1 MASDQ
6 AELPRSVRK
15 GPLITVKC
23 ECGQRRDLQYGEQW
37 ECDGCGRRYDTRKI
51 PIEEYAAI
59 RRTQIRYRLFP
70 LAAGILLLT
79 AVILFWVVGRA
90 FSAVVAVA
98 FLLAS
103 WAFFGRPFFRSRY
116 RRATGQEHPDL
127 DDQGR
132 LATPAVISTPGAGR
146 AGSMAFAALSART
159 SRRSGRGARPTR
171 SRSGRTAARSGPA
184 PSCPG

>member
-23 ECGQRRDLQYGEQW
+23 ECGERRDLHYGEQW
-37 ECDGCGRRYDTRKI
+37 KCEGCGRRYDTNKI

-59 RRTQIRYRLFP
+59 RRTQLRYRLFP
-70 LAAGILLLT
+70 LGASLLLL
-79 AVILFWVVGRA
+79 AAMIVFFIAGRA

-103 WAFFGRPFFRSRY
+103 WAIFGRPFFRSRY
-116 RRATGQEHPDL
+116 RKH
-127 DDQGR
+127 
-132 LATPAVISTPGAGR
+132 
-146 AGSMAFAALSART
+146 
-159 SRRSGRGARPTR
+159 
-171 SRSGRTAARSGPA
+171 
-184 PSCPG
+184 

>member
-1 MASDQ
+1 MASEQ

-23 ECGQRRDLQYGEQW
+23 ECGERRDLRYGEQW
-37 ECDGCGRRYDTRKI
+37 KCESCGRRFDTRKI

-70 LAAGILLLT
+70 LLAGILLLI
-79 AVILFWVVGRA
+79 AVILFWIDGRA
-90 FSAVVAVA
+90 FSAVVAVT

-116 RRATGQEHPDL
+116 RQA
-127 DDQGR
+127 
-132 LATPAVISTPGAGR
+132 LAKNTPTWTIKGD
-146 AGSMAFAALSART
+146 
-159 SRRSGRGARPTR
+159 
-171 SRSGRTAARSGPA
+171 
-184 PSCPG
+184 